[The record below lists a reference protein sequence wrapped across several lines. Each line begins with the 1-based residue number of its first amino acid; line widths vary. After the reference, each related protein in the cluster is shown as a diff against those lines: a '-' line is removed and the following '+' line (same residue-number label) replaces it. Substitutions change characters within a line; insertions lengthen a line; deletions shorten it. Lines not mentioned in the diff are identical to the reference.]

1 MTVNL
6 VTSAVSLPTLTLVL
20 HLNRTAT
27 FMRPSTPKILLAP
40 KVQPTLKPPPPG
52 QLLERRL
59 QIELQTES
67 LIPPFNLALDR
78 TWNRS
83 VRDGEVLSLLL
94 LKIEYC
100 PRRKASWKFR
110 TKEQLCQQV
119 TRILQGHLSHREA
132 RIFRYAHRRFV
143 CILPKTNASE
153 VKSICHLLPI
163 PLRAIGLIPILGA
176 TAIQPTGTKTDP
188 DFLTRA
194 TEAAIYQA
202 SHKKSLCCVLNAT
215 EPQSLAQR
223 VYTKL
228 SQMPHRDRVW
238 KKLSERGPK
247 SIEKLAQGDR
257 VATLARSSKTR

>member
-6 VTSAVSLPTLTLVL
+6 ITSAVSLRTLTLVL

-40 KVQPTLKPPPPG
+40 KVQPTLKAPPPPP
-52 QLLERRL
+52 LLERIP
-59 QIELQTES
+59 QIEPQTAS
-67 LIPPFNLALDR
+67 PIPPFNFALDR
-78 TWNRS
+78 AWHRS

-100 PRRKASWKFR
+100 PHRKASWKFR
-110 TKEQLCQQV
+110 TNEQLGQQV

-132 RIFRYAHRRFV
+132 RIFRYAHRRFA

-163 PLRAIGLIPILGA
+163 PLRAIGVIPILGA
-176 TAIQPTGTKTDP
+176 TAIQPTGTKADP
-188 DFLTRA
+188 DFLTRT

-215 EPQSLAQR
+215 EPQLLAQR

-228 SQMPHRDRVW
+228 SQMPNRDRVW

-247 SIEKLAQGDR
+247 SIEPFAKGNC
-257 VATLARSSKTR
+257 VATLARSGKTR